1 MKKDFNLKIFFNELS
16 NKLSIKNPFFNI
28 GTAISKSYNVDRYS
42 KDYYAIE
49 NKLDLYFNNI
59 HGSIKKSFSKL
70 HSSIKY
76 MPVLKIGDYTEG
88 TDHLLVIEY
97 AYIFSKNIDYQ
108 SFLFYSHNMPGHEI
122 NYVLKVF
129 KNNTT
134 DFKRE
139 IPKIIT
145 KHIQNNNHQFL
156 IKEVSFNK
164 NYTWNIGNLKKI
176 INKFNKKMNKVT
188 FNSDLS
194 KVVIKRMEI

>member
-1 MKKDFNLKIFFNELS
+1 MKETFNLNIFFNELS
-16 NKLSIKNPFFNI
+16 NKLSIKNPLFNI
-28 GTAISKSYNVDRYS
+28 ETAISKSYNVDRYS

-49 NKLDLYFNNI
+49 DRLDLCFNNI

-70 HSSIKY
+70 HGSIKY
-76 MPVLKIGDYTEG
+76 IPVLKIADYIE
-88 TDHLLVIEY
+88 DSDYLLVIEY
-97 AYIFSKNIDYQ
+97 AYIFSKNIDNQ
-108 SFLFYSHNMPGHEI
+108 SFLFYSDNMPGHEI

-145 KHIQNNNHQFL
+145 KHIQNNKQQFL

-164 NYTWNIGNLKKI
+164 NYIWNIGNLKKI

-188 FNSDLS
+188 LNSNLF
-194 KVVIKRMEI
+194 KVTFKKIK